1 MALQAAVQLLDPS
14 TKISNKDR
22 TTGRRYTSIGQSKK
36 KLQEWIELTLGIQF
50 ACSFFEQL
58 KSGVIVCDLL
68 NAIKPG
74 TCSKHE
80 KSERLYI
87 QKRNVS
93 IYLSGCRSIGVPK
106 SKCFVPNDLVSDYR
120 LRSNQRKIINN
131 MRHVMRIASTQQS
144 PITPNDTTD
153 VSDVYDLMG
162 DEDND
167 DETQSI
173 IVDTPQS
180 KSKTKRKFKLK
191 DYSISASDTTCEISP
206 SSEDTTETM
215 FHFSNPVITTF
226 LDTQSQRSKE
236 LILSGYFRHCCE
248 MDASV
253 VNTIR
258 LFVMGES
265 GSVQWTLCNQTLDDF
280 LDEEEDMLQYEKR
293 LVMGNGS
300 IVMETTISHND
311 GVLTVSIENVN
322 HTKLI

>member
-131 MRHVMRIASTQQS
+131 MRHVMRIAS
-144 PITPNDTTD
+144 
-153 VSDVYDLMG
+153 
-162 DEDND
+162 
-167 DETQSI
+167 
-173 IVDTPQS
+173 
-180 KSKTKRKFKLK
+180 
-191 DYSISASDTTCEISP
+191 
-206 SSEDTTETM
+206 
-215 FHFSNPVITTF
+215 
-226 LDTQSQRSKE
+226 
-236 LILSGYFRHCCE
+236 
-248 MDASV
+248 
-253 VNTIR
+253 
-258 LFVMGES
+258 
-265 GSVQWTLCNQTLDDF
+265 
-280 LDEEEDMLQYEKR
+280 
-293 LVMGNGS
+293 
-300 IVMETTISHND
+300 
-311 GVLTVSIENVN
+311 
-322 HTKLI
+322 